1 MSTETIEL
9 ELDEQTV
16 EESLGVTPLDI
27 YRRHN
32 HRDTSDNNPIVGA
45 SWSNRMVS
53 MRHPLDH
60 SGRLDFIRYQDRYGR
75 YFYRRGVQL
84 VMGLAVKRAFPDEH
98 LQVGH
103 SLEHGYYYE
112 FKGWDSVPRDTLDTI
127 TAEMDEI
134 VRENLP
140 INVEIVDHDRA
151 LELFEERDCPDKVRL
166 IEHWNIEEIQLHKI
180 GDFYDIAYF
189 PAVGA
194 SGITTNY
201 ELRSYMPGFILRFPS
216 HNDMTRIPE
225 AEDQPKLFQI
235 YQETQKWAKVLDVDD
250 VGSLNKIISR
260 GDVGEFIKISEA
272 FHEKKISRI
281 ADAIKE
287 RFDDTNVI
295 AIAGPSSSGKTTFSK
310 RLSTQLRING
320 IDSVKLSTDD
330 YFVEREETPLD
341 EDGNYNFESIE
352 ALDLE
357 LFNDHLERLLR
368 GETVE
373 IPEFSFE
380 EGTRKDKTTPL
391 QVDDEQLI
399 IIEGI
404 HGLNPRLT
412 EALPRHRKYLIYVS
426 ALTQLV
432 IDEQNRISTSD
443 SRLIRRI
450 VRDML
455 FRDIDP
461 ETNINRWPSVR
472 RGEQTWIFPF
482 QERADVMFNSALLY
496 ELGALR
502 PYIVP
507 ALEQIDD
514 TNPAYRT
521 AHRMRR
527 FADLFQTI
535 DSQEIPPTSILR
547 EFIGGSSFDY

>member
-1 MSTETIEL
+1 MNKETITL
-9 ELDEQTV
+9 ELTEQTV
-16 EESLGVTPLDI
+16 EEPFEVTPLEI
-27 YRRHN
+27 YQRHN
-32 HRDTSDNNPIVGA
+32 HRDSSKENPIVGA
-45 SWSNRMVS
+45 AWSNRMVS

-60 SGRLDFIRYQDRYGR
+60 SGRLRFIRYRERYGR

-84 VMGLAVKRAFPDEH
+84 VMGLAVMRALPDEH

-103 SLEHGYYYE
+103 SIEHGYFYQ
-112 FKGWDSVPRDTLDTI
+112 FKGWDVVPSDTLDRI
-127 TAEMDEI
+127 TEEMNEI
-134 VRENLP
+134 FHEDHP
-140 INVEIVDHDRA
+140 IEVEIMEPSEA
-151 LELFEERDCPDKVRL
+151 LKLFQQRDCYDKVRL
-166 IEHWNIEEIQLHKI
+166 IRHWDVDEIQLHRV
-180 GDFYDIAYF
+180 DNFYDIAYF
-189 PAVGA
+189 PAPG
-194 SGITTNY
+194 STGITRNFQ
-201 ELRSYMPGFILRFPS
+201 LRSYMPGFILRFPS
-216 HNDMTRIPE
+216 QNDLTTIPE

-235 YQETQKWAKVLDVDD
+235 YQETKKWARILEVDD
-250 VGSLNKIISR
+250 VGSLNEVIKE
-260 GDVGEFIKISEA
+260 GDIGEFIKISEA
-272 FHEKKISRI
+272 FHEKKISQI
-281 ADAIKE
+281 ADRIKE
-287 RFDDTNVI
+287 QFDDLNVI

-310 RLSTQLRING
+310 RLDTQLRING
-320 IDSVKLSTDD
+320 INSIRLSTDD

-341 EDGNYNFESIE
+341 EDGNYDFESVE

-357 LFNDHLERLLR
+357 LFNDHLERLLQ

-373 IPEFSFE
+373 VPEFSFE
-380 EGTRKDKTTPL
+380 EGSRKDKTTPL
-391 QVDDEQLI
+391 TVREDDLV

-412 EALPRHRKYLIYVS
+412 RTLPRHRKFLIYVS

-432 IDEQNRISTSD
+432 IDEHNRISTSD

-455 FRDIDP
+455 FRDIQP

-496 ELGALR
+496 EISALKK
-502 PYIVP
+502 YVIP

-514 TNPAYRT
+514 DNPAYRT
-521 AHRMRR
+521 AHRIRR
-527 FADLFQTI
+527 FADLFQPI
-535 DSQEIPPTSILR
+535 DTQGIPPTSILR